1 MIQRLFLRDFLTLA
15 DRSDQVSDVLHIVSQ
30 ASYPAVTSS
39 ACCDSV
45 TPYGRSSVSAIHNVA
60 LHVARSSLFA
70 MGRSIIFI
78 VENGLFSLVRVLSKL
93 IQYPRFEFRIANRT
107 AFESYTAIISK
118 SLDGG
123 ASSIPL

>member
-1 MIQRLFLRDFLTLA
+1 MSFL
-15 DRSDQVSDVLHIVSQ
+15 V
-30 ASYPAVTSS
+30 P
-39 ACCDSV
+39 
-45 TPYGRSSVSAIHNVA
+45 GRSQYLIDQIKLNTSYG
-60 LHVARSSLFA
+60 SSLFA

>member
-1 MIQRLFLRDFLTLA
+1 
-15 DRSDQVSDVLHIVSQ
+15 
-30 ASYPAVTSS
+30 
-39 ACCDSV
+39 
-45 TPYGRSSVSAIHNVA
+45 
-60 LHVARSSLFA
+60 

>member
-1 MIQRLFLRDFLTLA
+1 ML
-15 DRSDQVSDVLHIVSQ
+15 
-30 ASYPAVTSS
+30 S
-39 ACCDSV
+39 AHFEKNYSLV
-45 TPYGRSSVSAIHNVA
+45 IPRVYFVRIEFNG
-60 LHVARSSLFA
+60 SSLFA